1 MPPQVTLKNTMP
13 IIATSETAC
22 TDAVLEHS
30 RLIAQQNMRQI
41 DYRDIPEKNRDLYY
55 QALTLIDAAHEAVR
69 VIADNSWENAM
80 LPHGRINQLRND
92 AVRLAAE
99 IPNILASGL

>member
-1 MPPQVTLKNTMP
+1 MPT
-13 IIATSETAC
+13 IATSETAC

-30 RLIAQQNMRQI
+30 RLIVQQNMRQI
-41 DYRDIPEKNRDLYY
+41 EYQDIPEINRDLYC
-55 QALTLIDAAHEAVR
+55 QASILIEAAHAVIR
-69 VIADNSWENAM
+69 AVADNSFDHAAP

-92 AVRLAAE
+92 AVSLAAE